1 MSTVLPSG
9 REIRHVA
16 GPLLIATKLEA
27 FENRGQGNF
36 THHDLEDIINLVDGR
51 PEIVEEMNGAE
62 AELRE
67 FVQGELDDLLANELF
82 TETIPMHFHPDQ
94 VNQAR
99 VPVVLER
106 LRHLAGI

>member
-9 REIRHVA
+9 REIRHVT
-16 GPLLIATKLEA
+16 GPLLVATKLEA

-67 FVQGELDDLLANELF
+67 FVRGELDDLLA
-82 TETIPMHFHPDQ
+82 T
-94 VNQAR
+94 A
-99 VPVVLER
+99 ER
-106 LRHLAGI
+106 LGVAEIDARRPAVDASSRFSDRV